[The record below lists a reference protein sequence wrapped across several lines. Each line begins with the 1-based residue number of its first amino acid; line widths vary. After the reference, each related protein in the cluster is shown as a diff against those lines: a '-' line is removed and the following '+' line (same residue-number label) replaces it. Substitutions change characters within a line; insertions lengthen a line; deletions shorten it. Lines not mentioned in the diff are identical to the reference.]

1 MLLCDSNEPKE
12 AVSLIGQVVA
22 CTVAALN
29 ANGWAD
35 YRWEGLDGKVTN
47 VERKT
52 WPEILANVDAV
63 EEQLRKHMERHPDA
77 RTLFVLE
84 GWAVDSLTGSSL
96 VVPVGG
102 KDSLWARGHGS
113 STRLSRIWSWLYAAS
128 EYVEV
133 FQTGNYAQTCAFL
146 VAAYKQD
153 MKEPEQ
159 KRIFHR
165 HFKEV
170 VFHPNPQVLKL
181 MAIEPGFGEKRAEAL
196 IEKFTTVWRVLN
208 SSVAEL
214 STVPGIGPVL
224 ASRLLQ
230 RVGRPDV

>member
-1 MLLCDSNEPKE
+1 MLLIDSNEPKE
-12 AVSLIGQVVA
+12 GIQYISPSVS

-35 YRWEGLDGKVTN
+35 YRWDTLAGGETN

-52 WPEILANVDAV
+52 WGEILANVDAV
-63 EEQLRKHMERHPDA
+63 EEQLRKHQERHPQA
-77 RTLFVLE
+77 RTVFVLE
-84 GWAVDSLTGSSL
+84 GWAVEDMMGTKL

-102 KDSLWARGHGS
+102 KQNFWGLGHGS

-133 FQTGNYAQTCAFL
+133 FQTANYFQTCGLL
-146 VAAYKQD
+146 VAMYKQD
-153 MKEPEQ
+153 MKEPET
-159 KRIFHR
+159 KRIFQR

-196 IEKFTTVWRVLN
+196 IERFTTVWRVLN

-214 STVPGIGPVL
+214 STVPGIGPTL

-230 RVGRPDV
+230 RIGRPDV